1 MSGQPKHATRP
12 VRLRVHDT
20 DLACTV
26 RRVIG
31 YEAYCACGVVFP
43 TRKTWKEAQADG
55 QAHRRQTHRNST

>member
-1 MSGQPKHATRP
+1 MSGQQKHSTRP
-12 VRLRVHDT
+12 VKLRVHDT

-43 TRKTWKEAQADG
+43 TRKSWKEAQLDG
-55 QAHRRQTHRNST
+55 RAHQEENHRP